1 MAIIWRHCIL
11 LENLLVSNGVRII
24 FYLGRIG
31 ILTSIG
37 CTSFINL
44 SKRPLGVIAAP
55 LFIIRSVLRHHGLRE
70 IALGVVRVGLLILEA
85 ILFFKVLFEVD
96 SVSFLFCKKPA
107 HKSKIYLSL
116 VSIFDW
122 CVVVIIMVVEC
133 LSHRVFDILMIIIF
147 GQQWILS
154 GGSLHFFYQ

>member
-24 FYLGRIG
+24 FYFGRIG

-55 LFIIRSVLRHHGLRE
+55 LFIIRSGLRHHGLRE
-70 IALGVVRVGLLILEA
+70 IALGVVRVGLFILEA

-96 SVSFLFCKKPA
+96 SVSFLFC
-107 HKSKIYLSL
+107 
-116 VSIFDW
+116 
-122 CVVVIIMVVEC
+122 E
-133 LSHRVFDILMIIIF
+133 
-147 GQQWILS
+147 
-154 GGSLHFFYQ
+154 